1 MAILFKKKEEK
12 LQEGEWIRV
21 KGYKGM
27 KEDMKAHYDF
37 QYELGKTYTV
47 EDPDSVAICEYG
59 YHFSLNLKDVFRYYD
74 LKNNNRFFKVEA
86 LVRKK
91 DYDEYG
97 KTYTTTIFSDRVDK
111 LVAKEITILE
121 EVSTEEMFEEIK
133 ILHHDTIMIDK
144 LKIEDM
150 DDVYQEGV
158 KAVLVKKAI
167 NMVKERTDFK
177 DPFIYLL
184 LSRLTDREKLELL
197 AASLALYDEIKDRDL
212 LILTILEQ
220 KNCMFDIKK

>member
-1 MAILFKKKEEK
+1 MAVFFKKEPQEE
-12 LQEGEWIRV
+12 WVRV

-27 KEDMKAHYDF
+27 HEDMKAHYDF

-47 EDPDSVAICEYG
+47 EDPDSISICEYG

-74 LKNNNRFFKVEA
+74 LANNNRFFKVEA

-121 EVSTEEMFEEIK
+121 EVSVKEMFEEIK
-133 ILHHDTIMIDK
+133 RIHHDIAMIDE

-150 DDVYQEGV
+150 DDVYKEGV
-158 KAVLVKKAI
+158 KAVLVKKTI
-167 NMVKERTDFK
+167 NLVKEKTGFK
-177 DPFIYLL
+177 DSFIHLL
-184 LSRLTDREKLELL
+184 LSRLTHREKLALL
-197 AASLALYDEIKDRDL
+197 ATSLALYDEIKDRDL
-212 LILTILEQ
+212 LILAILEQ
-220 KNCMFDIKK
+220 KNCMFNIK

>member
-1 MAILFKKKEEK
+1 MALFKKEPQEE
-12 LQEGEWIRV
+12 WVRV

-27 KEDMKAHYDF
+27 HEDMKAHYDF

-47 EDPDSVAICEYG
+47 EDPDSISICEYG

-150 DDVYQEGV
+150 DDVYKEGV
-158 KAVLVKKAI
+158 KAVLVKKSI
-167 NMVKERTDFK
+167 NLVKEKTGFEDS
-177 DPFIYLL
+177 FIHLL
-184 LSRLTDREKLELL
+184 LSRLTHREKLALL
-197 AASLALYDEIKDRDL
+197 ATSLALYDEIKDRDL
-212 LILTILEQ
+212 LILAILEQ
-220 KNCMFDIKK
+220 KNCMFNIK

>member
-1 MAILFKKKEEK
+1 MAFFKKEPEE
-12 LQEGEWIRV
+12 EWVRV

-27 KEDMKAHYDF
+27 HKDMKAHYDF

-47 EDPDSVAICEYG
+47 EDPDSVSICEYG

-121 EVSTEEMFEEIK
+121 EVSVKEMFEEIK
-133 ILHHDTIMIDK
+133 RIHHDIAMIDE

-150 DDVYQEGV
+150 DDVYKEGV
-158 KAVLVKKAI
+158 KAVLVKKTI
-167 NMVKERTDFK
+167 NLVKEKTGFK
-177 DPFIYLL
+177 DSFIHLL
-184 LSRLTDREKLELL
+184 LSRLTHREKLALL
-197 AASLALYDEIKDRDL
+197 ATSLALYDEIKDRDL
-212 LILTILEQ
+212 LILAILEQ
-220 KNCMFDIKK
+220 KNYMFK

>member
-1 MAILFKKKEEK
+1 MAVFFKKEPQEE
-12 LQEGEWIRV
+12 WVRV

-27 KEDMKAHYDF
+27 HEDMKAHYDF

-47 EDPDSVAICEYG
+47 EDPDSISICEYG

-74 LKNNNRFFKVEA
+74 LENNNRFFKVEA

-121 EVSTEEMFEEIK
+121 EVSVKEMFEEIK
-133 ILHHDTIMIDK
+133 RIHHDIAMIDE

-150 DDVYQEGV
+150 DDVYKEGV
-158 KAVLVKKAI
+158 KAVLVKKTI
-167 NMVKERTDFK
+167 NLVKEKTGFK
-177 DPFIYLL
+177 DSFIHLL
-184 LSRLTDREKLELL
+184 LSRLTHREKLALL
-197 AASLALYDEIKDRDL
+197 ATSLALYDEIKDRDL
-212 LILTILEQ
+212 LILAILEQ
-220 KNCMFDIKK
+220 KNCMFNIK

>member
-1 MAILFKKKEEK
+1 MAFFKKEPEE
-12 LQEGEWIRV
+12 EWVRV

-27 KEDMKAHYDF
+27 HKDMKAHYDF

-47 EDPDSVAICEYG
+47 EDPESVSRCEYG

-74 LKNNNRFFKVEA
+74 LANNNRFFKVEA

-121 EVSTEEMFEEIK
+121 EVSAKEMFEEIK
-133 ILHHDTIMIDK
+133 RIHHDIAMIDE

-150 DDVYQEGV
+150 DDVYKEGV
-158 KAVLVKKAI
+158 KTVLIKKYINLVKEK
-167 NMVKERTDFK
+167 TGFK
-177 DPFIYLL
+177 NSFIHLL
-184 LSRLTDREKLELL
+184 LSRLTHREKLALL
-197 AASLALYDEIKDRDL
+197 ATSLALYDEIKDRDL
-212 LILTILEQ
+212 LILAILEQ
-220 KNCMFDIKK
+220 KNYMFK

>member
-74 LKNNNRFFKVEA
+74 LVNNNRFFKVEA
-86 LVRKK
+86 LVRKE

-97 KTYTTTIFSDRVDK
+97 KVYTTTIFSDRVDK

-121 EVSTEEMFEEIK
+121 EVSVEEMFEEIK
-133 ILHHDTIMIDK
+133 RIHSDTTMIDE

-158 KAVLVKKAI
+158 KVVLVKKAI

-177 DPFIYLL
+177 DPFIHLL
-184 LSRLTDREKLELL
+184 LSRLTNREKLELL

>member
-21 KGYKGM
+21 KGYKGIH
-27 KEDMKAHYDF
+27 KDMKAHYDF

-47 EDPDSVAICEYG
+47 EDPDSISICEYG

-121 EVSTEEMFEEIK
+121 EVSVKEMFEEIMK
-133 ILHHDTIMIDK
+133 IHHDTIMIDK

-150 DDVYQEGV
+150 DDVYKEGV
-158 KAVLVKKAI
+158 KTVLVKKSI
-167 NMVKERTDFK
+167 NLVKEKTGFK
-177 DPFIYLL
+177 DSFIHLL
-184 LSRLTDREKLELL
+184 LSRLTHREKLVLL
-197 AASLALYDEIKDRDL
+197 ATSLALYDEIKDRDL
-212 LILTILEQ
+212 LILAILEQ
-220 KNCMFDIKK
+220 KNCMFNIK

>member
-1 MAILFKKKEEK
+1 MALFKKEPQEE
-12 LQEGEWIRV
+12 WVRV

-27 KEDMKAHYDF
+27 HKDMKAHYDF

-47 EDPDSVAICEYG
+47 EDPDSISICEYG
-59 YHFSLNLKDVFRYYD
+59 YHFFFYFKDVFRYYD

-150 DDVYQEGV
+150 NKPGQITGLYSAGLCKGTYYRVYFP
-158 KAVLVKKAI
+158 
-167 NMVKERTDFK
+167 RTGE
-177 DPFIYLL
+177 IEYVNI
-184 LSRLTDREKLELL
+184 RNVRYDREKV
-197 AASLALYDEIKDRDL
+197 LYCYDD
-212 LILTILEQ
+212 
-220 KNCMFDIKK
+220 KNVIKKK

>member
-1 MAILFKKKEEK
+1 MALFKKEPQEE
-12 LQEGEWIRV
+12 WVRV

-27 KEDMKAHYDF
+27 HKDMKAHYDF

-47 EDPDSVAICEYG
+47 EDPDSISICEYG

-150 DDVYQEGV
+150 DDVYKEGV
-158 KAVLVKKAI
+158 KAVLVKKSI
-167 NMVKERTDFK
+167 NLVKEKTGFK
-177 DPFIYLL
+177 DSFIHLL
-184 LSRLTDREKLELL
+184 LSRLTHREKLALL
-197 AASLALYDEIKDRDL
+197 ATSLALYDEIKDRDL
-212 LILTILEQ
+212 LILAILEQ
-220 KNCMFDIKK
+220 KNCMFNIK

>member
-12 LQEGEWIRV
+12 LQEGEWVRV

-74 LKNNNRFFKVEA
+74 LVNNNRFFKVEA

-150 DDVYQEGV
+150 DDVYKEGV
-158 KAVLVKKAI
+158 KAVLVKKSI
-167 NMVKERTDFK
+167 NLVKEKTGFK
-177 DPFIYLL
+177 DSFIHLL
-184 LSRLTDREKLELL
+184 LSRLTHREKLALL
-197 AASLALYDEIKDRDL
+197 ATSLALYDEIKDRDL
-212 LILTILEQ
+212 LILAILEQ
-220 KNCMFDIKK
+220 KNCMFNIK

>member
-74 LKNNNRFFKVEA
+74 LVNNNRFFKVEA

-150 DDVYQEGV
+150 DDVYKEGV
-158 KAVLVKKAI
+158 KAVLVKKSI
-167 NMVKERTDFK
+167 NLVKEKTGFK
-177 DPFIYLL
+177 DSFIHLL
-184 LSRLTDREKLELL
+184 LSRLTHREKLALL
-197 AASLALYDEIKDRDL
+197 ATSLALYDEIKDRDL
-212 LILTILEQ
+212 LILAILEQ
-220 KNCMFDIKK
+220 KNYMFK

>member
-1 MAILFKKKEEK
+1 MALFKKEPQEE
-12 LQEGEWIRV
+12 WVRV

-27 KEDMKAHYDF
+27 HKDMKAHYDF

-47 EDPDSVAICEYG
+47 EDPDSISICEYG

-97 KTYTTTIFSDRVDK
+97 KVYTTTIFSDRVDK

-121 EVSTEEMFEEIK
+121 EVSVKEMFEEIK
-133 ILHHDTIMIDK
+133 RIHHDIAMIDE

-150 DDVYQEGV
+150 DDVYKEGI
-158 KAVLVKKAI
+158 KTVLVKKSI
-167 NMVKERTDFK
+167 NLVKEKTGFK
-177 DPFIYLL
+177 DSFIHLL
-184 LSRLTDREKLELL
+184 LSRLTHREKLVLL
-197 AASLALYDEIKDRDL
+197 TTSLALYDEIKDRDL
-212 LILTILEQ
+212 LILAILEQ
-220 KNCMFDIKK
+220 KNCMFK

>member
-1 MAILFKKKEEK
+1 MALFKKEPQEE
-12 LQEGEWIRV
+12 WVRV

-47 EDPDSVAICEYG
+47 EDPDSVEICEYG

-74 LKNNNRFFKVEA
+74 LENNNRFFKVEA

-133 ILHHDTIMIDK
+133 RIHSNITMIDE

-150 DDVYQEGV
+150 DDVYKEGV
-158 KAVLVKKAI
+158 KTVLVKKSI
-167 NMVKERTDFK
+167 NLVKEKTGFK
-177 DPFIYLL
+177 DSFIHLL
-184 LSRLTDREKLELL
+184 LSRLTHREKLALL
-197 AASLALYDEIKDRDL
+197 ATSLALYDEIKDRDL
-212 LILTILEQ
+212 LILAILEQ
-220 KNCMFDIKK
+220 KNCMFK

>member
-1 MAILFKKKEEK
+1 MAVFFKKEPQEE
-12 LQEGEWIRV
+12 WVRV

-47 EDPDSVAICEYG
+47 EDPDSVSICEYG

-74 LKNNNRFFKVEA
+74 LANNNRFFKVEA

-97 KTYTTTIFSDRVDK
+97 KTYTTTIYTDRVDK

-133 ILHHDTIMIDK
+133 KIHSDITMIDE

-150 DDVYQEGV
+150 NDVYQEGV
-158 KAVLVKKAI
+158 KAVLVKKFI
-167 NMVKERTDFK
+167 NLVKEKTGFK
-177 DPFIYLL
+177 DSFIHLL
-184 LSRLTDREKLELL
+184 LSRLTHREKLVLL
-197 AASLALYDEIKDRDL
+197 ATSLALYDEIKDRDL
-212 LILTILEQ
+212 LILAILEQ
-220 KNCMFDIKK
+220 KNYMFK

>member
-1 MAILFKKKEEK
+1 MAVFFKKEPQEE
-12 LQEGEWIRV
+12 WVRV

-27 KEDMKAHYDF
+27 KEDMKAHYNF

-47 EDPDSVAICEYG
+47 EDPDSVEICEYG

-74 LKNNNRFFKVEA
+74 LVNNNRFFKVEA

-97 KTYTTTIFSDRVDK
+97 KTYTTTIFTDRIDK

-121 EVSTEEMFEEIK
+121 EVSVEEMFEEIK
-133 ILHHDTIMIDK
+133 RIHHDIAMIDE

-150 DDVYQEGV
+150 DDVYKEGV
-158 KAVLVKKAI
+158 KAVLVKKSI
-167 NMVKERTDFK
+167 NLVKEKTEFK
-177 DPFIYLL
+177 NSFIHLL
-184 LSRLTDREKLELL
+184 LSRLTDREKLALL
-197 AASLALYDEIKDRDL
+197 ATSLALYDEIKDRDL
-212 LILTILEQ
+212 LILAILEQ
-220 KNCMFDIKK
+220 KNYMFDIK

>member
-1 MAILFKKKEEK
+1 MALFKKEPQEE
-12 LQEGEWIRV
+12 WVRV

-27 KEDMKAHYDF
+27 HKDMKAHYDF

-47 EDPDSVAICEYG
+47 EDPDSISICEYG

-74 LKNNNRFFKVEA
+74 LANNNRFFKVEA

-121 EVSTEEMFEEIK
+121 EVSVKEMFEEIK
-133 ILHHDTIMIDK
+133 RIHHDIAMIDE

-150 DDVYQEGV
+150 DDVYKEGV
-158 KAVLVKKAI
+158 KAVLVKKTI
-167 NMVKERTDFK
+167 NLVKEKTGFK
-177 DPFIYLL
+177 DSFIHLL
-184 LSRLTDREKLELL
+184 LSRLTHREKLVLL
-197 AASLALYDEIKDRDL
+197 ATSLALYDEIKDRDL
-212 LILTILEQ
+212 LILAILEQ
-220 KNCMFDIKK
+220 KNYMFK

>member
-47 EDPDSVAICEYG
+47 EDPDSVEICEYG

-74 LKNNNRFFKVEA
+74 LVNNNRFFKVEA

-97 KTYTTTIFSDRVDK
+97 KVYTTTIFTDRVDK

-121 EVSTEEMFEEIK
+121 EVSVEEMFEEIK
-133 ILHHDTIMIDK
+133 RIHSDITMIDE

>member
-1 MAILFKKKEEK
+1 MALFKKEPQEE
-12 LQEGEWIRV
+12 WVRV

-27 KEDMKAHYDF
+27 HEDMKAHYDF

-74 LKNNNRFFKVEA
+74 LVNNNRFFKVEA

-91 DYDEYG
+91 DYEEYG
-97 KTYTTTIFSDRVDK
+97 KTYTTTIFTDRVDK

-121 EVSTEEMFEEIK
+121 EVSVKEMFEEIK

-150 DDVYQEGV
+150 DDVYKEGV
-158 KAVLVKKAI
+158 KTVLVKKYI
-167 NMVKERTDFK
+167 NLVKEKTGFK
-177 DPFIYLL
+177 DSFIHLL
-184 LSRLTDREKLELL
+184 LSRLTHREKLALL
-197 AASLALYDEIKDRDL
+197 ATSLALYDEIKDRDL
-212 LILTILEQ
+212 LILAILEQ
-220 KNCMFDIKK
+220 KNYMFK

>member
-1 MAILFKKKEEK
+1 MALFKKEPQEE
-12 LQEGEWIRV
+12 WVRV

-27 KEDMKAHYDF
+27 HEDMKAHYDF

-47 EDPDSVAICEYG
+47 EDPDSISICEYG

-121 EVSTEEMFEEIK
+121 EVSVKEMFEEIK
-133 ILHHDTIMIDK
+133 RIHHDIAMIDE

-150 DDVYQEGV
+150 DDVYKEGV
-158 KAVLVKKAI
+158 KAVLVKKSI
-167 NMVKERTDFK
+167 NLVKEKTGFK
-177 DPFIYLL
+177 DSFIHLL
-184 LSRLTDREKLELL
+184 LSRLTHREKLALL
-197 AASLALYDEIKDRDL
+197 ATSLALYDEIKDRDL
-212 LILTILEQ
+212 LILAILEQ
-220 KNCMFDIKK
+220 KNCMFNIK

>member
-47 EDPDSVAICEYG
+47 EDPDSVSICEYG

-74 LKNNNRFFKVEA
+74 LANNNRFFKVEA

-133 ILHHDTIMIDK
+133 ILHHDIAMIDE

-150 DDVYQEGV
+150 DDVYKEGV
-158 KAVLVKKAI
+158 KTVLVKKSI
-167 NMVKERTDFK
+167 NLVKEKTGFK
-177 DPFIYLL
+177 DSFIHLL
-184 LSRLTDREKLELL
+184 LSRLTHREKLVLL
-197 AASLALYDEIKDRDL
+197 ATSLALYDEIKDRDL
-212 LILTILEQ
+212 LILAILEQ
-220 KNCMFDIKK
+220 KNCMFDIK

>member
-1 MAILFKKKEEK
+1 MAFFKKEPEE
-12 LQEGEWIRV
+12 EWVRV

-27 KEDMKAHYDF
+27 HKDMKAHYDF

-47 EDPDSVAICEYG
+47 EDPDSVSICEYG

-74 LKNNNRFFKVEA
+74 LANNNRFFKVEA

-121 EVSTEEMFEEIK
+121 EVSVKEMFEEIK
-133 ILHHDTIMIDK
+133 RIHHDIAMIDE

-150 DDVYQEGV
+150 DDVYKEGV
-158 KAVLVKKAI
+158 KAVLVKKTI
-167 NMVKERTDFK
+167 NLVKEKTGFK
-177 DPFIYLL
+177 DSFIHLL
-184 LSRLTDREKLELL
+184 LSRLTHREKLVLL
-197 AASLALYDEIKDRDL
+197 TTSLALYDEIKDRDL
-212 LILTILEQ
+212 LILAILEQ
-220 KNCMFDIKK
+220 KNYMFK

>member
-1 MAILFKKKEEK
+1 MAFFKKEPEE
-12 LQEGEWIRV
+12 EWVRV

-27 KEDMKAHYDF
+27 HKDMKAHYDF

-47 EDPDSVAICEYG
+47 EDPDSVSICEYG

-150 DDVYQEGV
+150 DDVYKEGV
-158 KAVLVKKAI
+158 KAVLVKKSI
-167 NMVKERTDFK
+167 NLVKEKTGFK
-177 DPFIYLL
+177 DSFIHLL
-184 LSRLTDREKLELL
+184 LSRLTHREKLALL
-197 AASLALYDEIKDRDL
+197 ATSLALYDEIKDRDL
-212 LILTILEQ
+212 LILAILEQ
-220 KNCMFDIKK
+220 KNYMFK

>member
-1 MAILFKKKEEK
+1 MALFKKEPQEE
-12 LQEGEWIRV
+12 WVRV

-27 KEDMKAHYDF
+27 HEDMKAHYDF

-47 EDPDSVAICEYG
+47 EDPDSISICEYG

-150 DDVYQEGV
+150 DDVYKEGV
-158 KAVLVKKAI
+158 KAVLVKKSI
-167 NMVKERTDFK
+167 NLVKEKTGFK
-177 DPFIYLL
+177 DSFIHLL
-184 LSRLTDREKLELL
+184 LSRLTHREKLALL
-197 AASLALYDEIKDRDL
+197 ATSLALYDEIKDRDL
-212 LILTILEQ
+212 LILAILEQ
-220 KNCMFDIKK
+220 KNCMFNIK

>member
-1 MAILFKKKEEK
+1 MALFKKEPQEE
-12 LQEGEWIRV
+12 WVRV

-27 KEDMKAHYDF
+27 HEDMKAHYDF

-47 EDPDSVAICEYG
+47 EDPDSISICEYG

-150 DDVYQEGV
+150 DDVYKEGV
-158 KAVLVKKAI
+158 KAVLVKKSI
-167 NMVKERTDFK
+167 NLVKEKTGFK
-177 DPFIYLL
+177 DSFIHLL
-184 LSRLTDREKLELL
+184 LSRLTHREKLVLL
-197 AASLALYDEIKDRDL
+197 TTSLTLYDEIKDRDL
-212 LILTILEQ
+212 LILAILEQ
-220 KNCMFDIKK
+220 KNCMFNIK

>member
-1 MAILFKKKEEK
+1 MALFKKEPQEE
-12 LQEGEWIRV
+12 WVRV

-27 KEDMKAHYDF
+27 HKDMKAHYDF

-47 EDPDSVAICEYG
+47 EDPDSISICEYG

-91 DYDEYG
+91 DYNEYG

-133 ILHHDTIMIDK
+133 ILHHDIAMIDE

-150 DDVYQEGV
+150 DDVYKEGV
-158 KAVLVKKAI
+158 KAVLVKKSI
-167 NMVKERTDFK
+167 NLVKEKTGFK
-177 DPFIYLL
+177 DSFIHLL
-184 LSRLTDREKLELL
+184 LSRLTHREKLVLL
-197 AASLALYDEIKDRDL
+197 ATSLALYDEIKDRDL
-212 LILTILEQ
+212 LILAILEQ
-220 KNCMFDIKK
+220 KNCMFNIK

>member
-1 MAILFKKKEEK
+1 MAVFFKKEPQEE
-12 LQEGEWIRV
+12 WVRV

-27 KEDMKAHYDF
+27 HKDMKAHYDF

-47 EDPDSVAICEYG
+47 EDPDSVEICEYG

-74 LKNNNRFFKVEA
+74 LVNNNRFFKVEA

-97 KTYTTTIFSDRVDK
+97 KVYTTTIFTDRVDK

-121 EVSTEEMFEEIK
+121 EVSTEEMFEEIMK
-133 ILHHDTIMIDK
+133 NHHDTIMIDK

-150 DDVYQEGV
+150 DDVYKEGV
-158 KAVLVKKAI
+158 KAVLVKKSI
-167 NMVKERTDFK
+167 NLVKEKTGFK
-177 DPFIYLL
+177 DSFIHLL
-184 LSRLTDREKLELL
+184 LSRLTHREKLVLL
-197 AASLALYDEIKDRDL
+197 ATSLALYDEIKDRDL
-212 LILTILEQ
+212 LILAILEQ
-220 KNCMFDIKK
+220 KNYMFK

>member
-1 MAILFKKKEEK
+1 MAVFFKKEPEE
-12 LQEGEWIRV
+12 EWVRV

-27 KEDMKAHYDF
+27 HKDMKAHYDF

-74 LKNNNRFFKVEA
+74 LVNNNRFFKIEA

-91 DYDEYG
+91 DYEEYG
-97 KTYTTTIFSDRVDK
+97 KTYTTTIFTDRVDK

-121 EVSTEEMFEEIK
+121 EVSVEEMFEEIK
-133 ILHHDTIMIDK
+133 TIHHDIAMIDK

-150 DDVYQEGV
+150 DDVYKEGV
-158 KAVLVKKAI
+158 KAVLVKKTI
-167 NMVKERTDFK
+167 NLVKEKTGFK
-177 DPFIYLL
+177 DSFIHLL
-184 LSRLTDREKLELL
+184 LSRLTHREKLVLL
-197 AASLALYDEIKDRDL
+197 TTSLALYDEIKDRDL
-212 LILTILEQ
+212 LILAILEQ
-220 KNCMFDIKK
+220 KNYMFK

>member
-12 LQEGEWIRV
+12 LQEGEWVRV

-74 LKNNNRFFKVEA
+74 LVNNNRFFKVEA

-121 EVSTEEMFEEIK
+121 EVSVEEMFEEIK
-133 ILHHDTIMIDK
+133 RIHHDIAMIDK

-150 DDVYQEGV
+150 DDVYKEGV
-158 KAVLVKKAI
+158 KAVLVKKTI
-167 NMVKERTDFK
+167 NLVKEKTGFK
-177 DPFIYLL
+177 DSFIHLL
-184 LSRLTDREKLELL
+184 LSRLTHREKLVLL
-197 AASLALYDEIKDRDL
+197 TTSLALYDEIKDRDL
-212 LILTILEQ
+212 LILAILEQ
-220 KNCMFDIKK
+220 KNYMFK

>member
-1 MAILFKKKEEK
+1 MAVFFKKEPQEE
-12 LQEGEWIRV
+12 WVRV

-27 KEDMKAHYDF
+27 HKDMKAHYDF

-47 EDPDSVAICEYG
+47 EDPDSISICEYG

-74 LKNNNRFFKVEA
+74 LANNNRFFKVEA

-121 EVSTEEMFEEIK
+121 EVSVKEMFEEIK
-133 ILHHDTIMIDK
+133 RIHHDIAMIDA

-150 DDVYQEGV
+150 DDVYKEGV
-158 KAVLVKKAI
+158 KAVLVKKTI
-167 NMVKERTDFK
+167 NLVKEKTGFK
-177 DPFIYLL
+177 DSFIHLL
-184 LSRLTDREKLELL
+184 LSRLTHREKLVLL
-197 AASLALYDEIKDRDL
+197 ATSLALYDEIKDRDL
-212 LILTILEQ
+212 LILAILEQ
-220 KNCMFDIKK
+220 KNYMFK

>member
-1 MAILFKKKEEK
+1 MALFKKEPQEE
-12 LQEGEWIRV
+12 WVRV

-27 KEDMKAHYDF
+27 HEDMKAHYDF

-47 EDPDSVAICEYG
+47 EDPDSVSICEYG

-74 LKNNNRFFKVEA
+74 LANNNRFFKVEA

-91 DYDEYG
+91 DYNEYG

-121 EVSTEEMFEEIK
+121 EVSVKEMFEEIK
-133 ILHHDTIMIDK
+133 RIHHDIAMIDE

-150 DDVYQEGV
+150 DDVYKEGI
-158 KAVLVKKAI
+158 KTVLVKKSI
-167 NMVKERTDFK
+167 NLVKEKTGFK
-177 DPFIYLL
+177 DSFIHLL
-184 LSRLTDREKLELL
+184 LSRLTHREKLVLL
-197 AASLALYDEIKDRDL
+197 ATSLALYDEIKDRDL
-212 LILTILEQ
+212 LILAILEQ
-220 KNCMFDIKK
+220 KNYMFK

>member
-1 MAILFKKKEEK
+1 MAFFKKEPEE
-12 LQEGEWIRV
+12 EWVRV

-27 KEDMKAHYDF
+27 HEDMKAHYDF

-47 EDPDSVAICEYG
+47 EDPDSISICEYG

-121 EVSTEEMFEEIK
+121 EVSVKEMFEEIK
-133 ILHHDTIMIDK
+133 RIHHDIAMIDE

-150 DDVYQEGV
+150 DDVYKEGV
-158 KAVLVKKAI
+158 KAVLVKKTI
-167 NMVKERTDFK
+167 NLVKEKTGFK
-177 DPFIYLL
+177 DSFIHLL
-184 LSRLTDREKLELL
+184 LSRLTHREKLVLL
-197 AASLALYDEIKDRDL
+197 TTSLALYDEIKDRDL
-212 LILTILEQ
+212 LILAILEQ
-220 KNCMFDIKK
+220 KNCMFNIK

>member
-1 MAILFKKKEEK
+1 MAVFFKKEPQEE
-12 LQEGEWIRV
+12 WVRV

-27 KEDMKAHYDF
+27 HKDMKAHYDF

-74 LKNNNRFFKVEA
+74 LANNNRFFKVEA

-133 ILHHDTIMIDK
+133 RIHSDITMIDE

-158 KAVLVKKAI
+158 KAVLVKKYI
-167 NMVKERTDFK
+167 NLVKEKTGFK
-177 DPFIYLL
+177 DSFIHLL
-184 LSRLTDREKLELL
+184 LSRLTHREKLVLL
-197 AASLALYDEIKDRDL
+197 ATSLALYDEIKDRDL
-212 LILTILEQ
+212 LILAILEQ
-220 KNCMFDIKK
+220 KNYMFK

>member
-1 MAILFKKKEEK
+1 MALFKKEPQEE
-12 LQEGEWIRV
+12 WVRV

-27 KEDMKAHYDF
+27 HEDMKAHYDF

-47 EDPDSVAICEYG
+47 EDPDSISICEYG

-121 EVSTEEMFEEIK
+121 EVSVKEMFEEIK
-133 ILHHDTIMIDK
+133 RIHHDIAMIDE

-150 DDVYQEGV
+150 DDVYKEGV
-158 KAVLVKKAI
+158 KAVLVKKSI
-167 NMVKERTDFK
+167 NLVKEKTGFK
-177 DPFIYLL
+177 DSFIHLL
-184 LSRLTDREKLELL
+184 LSRLTDREKLALL
-197 AASLALYDEIKDRDL
+197 ATSLALYDEIKDRDL
-212 LILTILEQ
+212 LILAILEQ
-220 KNCMFDIKK
+220 KNCMFNIK

>member
-1 MAILFKKKEEK
+1 MALFKKEPQEE
-12 LQEGEWIRV
+12 WVRV

-27 KEDMKAHYDF
+27 HEDMKAHYDF

-47 EDPDSVAICEYG
+47 EDPDSVSICEYG

-74 LKNNNRFFKVEA
+74 LANNNRFFKVEA

-133 ILHHDTIMIDK
+133 RIHHDIAMIDE

-150 DDVYQEGV
+150 DDVYKEGV
-158 KAVLVKKAI
+158 KAVLVKKTI
-167 NMVKERTDFK
+167 NLVKEKTGFK
-177 DPFIYLL
+177 DSFIHLL
-184 LSRLTDREKLELL
+184 LSRLTHREKLVLL
-197 AASLALYDEIKDRDL
+197 TTSLALYDEIKDRDL
-212 LILTILEQ
+212 LILAILEQ
-220 KNCMFDIKK
+220 KNYMFK

>member
-1 MAILFKKKEEK
+1 MALFKKEPQEE
-12 LQEGEWIRV
+12 WVRV

-27 KEDMKAHYDF
+27 HKDMKAHYDF
-37 QYELGKTYTV
+37 QYELGKAYTV

-74 LKNNNRFFKVEA
+74 LVNNNRFFKVEA
-86 LVRKK
+86 LVRKE

-97 KTYTTTIFSDRVDK
+97 KVYTTTIFSDRVDK

-121 EVSTEEMFEEIK
+121 EVSVEEMFEEIK
-133 ILHHDTIMIDK
+133 RIYSDTTMIDE

-150 DDVYQEGV
+150 DDVYKEGV
-158 KAVLVKKAI
+158 KAVLVKKSI
-167 NMVKERTDFK
+167 NLVKEKTDFK
-177 DPFIYLL
+177 NTFIYLL

-212 LILTILEQ
+212 LILAILEQ
-220 KNCMFDIKK
+220 KNCMFNIK

>member
-1 MAILFKKKEEK
+1 MAVFFKKEPQEE
-12 LQEGEWIRV
+12 WVRV

-47 EDPDSVAICEYG
+47 EDPDSVSICEYG

-74 LKNNNRFFKVEA
+74 LANNNRFFKVEA

-133 ILHHDTIMIDK
+133 ILHHDTIMIDE

-150 DDVYQEGV
+150 NNVYQEGV
-158 KAVLVKKAI
+158 KAVLVKKSI
-167 NMVKERTDFK
+167 NLVKEKTGFK
-177 DPFIYLL
+177 DSFIHLL
-184 LSRLTDREKLELL
+184 LSRLTHREKLVLL
-197 AASLALYDEIKDRDL
+197 ATSLALYDEIKDRDL
-212 LILTILEQ
+212 LILAILEQ
-220 KNCMFDIKK
+220 KNYMFK